1 MLGSGR
7 RAGLKACTTPHSRD
21 PQDQMGPMSTI
32 DDLKRRVL
40 EANQRVVREGL
51 VTGTFGNVS
60 GVDRELGLVVIKGSG
75 VSYDAMTHDHMVA
88 VSLDTGHVAGGTWR
102 PSSDTPTH
110 LAIYRAFEAIG
121 GVVHTHSLYA
131 SAWAQACREIPVFG
145 TTHADYVN
153 GPVPCTRAL
162 TADEIDRDYELNT
175 GLVIVERFAGINP
188 IEVPAVL
195 VASHGPFAWGVSV
208 ESAVDHAVY
217 LEYIARLASETLRTN
232 MASVPIGAALL
243 QKHFRRKHGPAAY
256 YGQG

>member
-1 MLGSGR
+1 M
-7 RAGLKACTTPHSRD
+7 P
-21 PQDQMGPMSTI
+21 TI
-32 DDLKRRVL
+32 DDLKERVFK
-40 EANQRVVREGL
+40 ANQRIVREGL

-60 GVDRELGLVVIKGSG
+60 GIDRERRLVVIKASG
-75 VSYDAMTHDHMVA
+75 VSYDAMTRDHMVA
-88 VSLDTGHVAGGTWR
+88 VSLDTNQVIGGAWR

-110 LAIYRAFEAIG
+110 LALYRAFEAIE

-131 SAWAQACREIPVFG
+131 SAWAQACCEIPVFG

-153 GPVPCTRAL
+153 GPVPCTRPL

-175 GLVIVERFAGINP
+175 GLVIVERFAAIDP
-188 IEVPAVL
+188 LELPAVL
-195 VASHGPFAWGVSV
+195 VASHGPFTWGGSV

-217 LEYIARLASETLRTN
+217 LEYIARLASETLRVD
-232 MASVPIGAALL
+232 MAAVPIDAALL